1 MSSYLYAID
10 NDIYPK
16 VAVIATKEAFKD
28 YLRVKVIPSDRGS
41 VKVEVEVLPQ
51 YLSEERE
58 IQLEFFNYL
67 LDYTIQLLFER

>member
-16 VAVIATKEAFKD
+16 VAVIAAKEAFKD
-28 YLRVKVIPSDRGS
+28 YLQVKVIPSDRGS